1 MANNPVLT
9 EEQWDALRAASI
21 KGVPDTVLAETFGVE
36 GGTIRQR
43 RFRDPNWKASV
54 EAIRDIITPV
64 TEKVTEGEK
73 SEEIAQKTALTIQEA
88 IAGGKLQNELLLL
101 KLAGNGLRSADGN
114 LPQVKAWSDIK
125 AIADIVSKIG
135 PQAQAAVQV
144 NVLTDGQAQF
154 SAFEF
159 PNFESEAIE
168 IENEE

>member
-73 SEEIAQKTALTIQEA
+73 GAEIAQKAALTIQEA
-88 IAGGKLQNELLLL
+88 IQGGKLQNELLLL
-101 KLAGNGLRSADGN
+101 QIASKGLKQADGRM
-114 LPQVKAWSDIK
+114 PEVKSWGDVK

-159 PNFESEAIE
+159 PNFESEALDIE
-168 IENEE
+168 TEE